1 MKKYK
6 VKRTKSKINR
16 SWQTILLRWLL
27 RIFLYGWAVTVIFP
41 FVWMLSTS
49 LKSSQEFMSGN
60 VWNWPELMFL
70 TNFTKAWEEANVGA
84 YTANT
89 LFVTALSVVLYILM
103 LTTTA
108 YILGIY
114 KFKFVRMVEWFYWV
128 AMMIP
133 GALLLVPLYFQ
144 VQSIGE
150 VLQAVVRFFTGI
162 PDLSFNITDNL
173 VTLAVIYAVQG
184 LPGGLFLLTGFVRG
198 VDKSFLE
205 AAKIDGAGEWHVFSK
220 VVLPFIRPIVMFQC
234 LTKFMGTWNEY
245 LTALTFLESEDK
257 YTLSVGIQKMITQFT
272 YQSDYGAIFAGLLI
286 SIIPIFILYVLFQNV
301 IQNGTDMSEG
311 LK

>member
-1 MKKYK
+1 MRKGK
-6 VKRTKSKINR
+6 VKKTNNKIKR

-49 LKSSQEFMSGN
+49 LKSSQEFMQGN

-70 TNFTKAWEEANVGA
+70 TNFAKAWKEANVSA
-84 YTANT
+84 YTVNT
-89 LFVTALSVVLYILM
+89 LFVTSFSVVLYVLI

-108 YILGIY
+108 YILGVY
-114 KFKFVRMVEWFYWV
+114 KFKFVKAVENFYW
-128 AMMIP
+128 ASMMIP

-144 VQSIGE
+144 VQSIGN
-150 VLQAVVRFFTGI
+150 VLQGVFRFFTGI

-173 VTLAVIYAVQG
+173 ITLAVIYALQA
-184 LPGGLFLLTGFVRG
+184 LPGGVFLLTGFVRS

-205 AAKIDGAGEWHVFSK
+205 AAKIDGAGEWHIFSR

-245 LTALTFLESEDK
+245 LTALTFLESEEK
-257 YTLSVGIQKMITQFT
+257 YTLSVGIQKLITQFN

-286 SIIPIFILYVLFQNV
+286 SIIPILILYILFQNV